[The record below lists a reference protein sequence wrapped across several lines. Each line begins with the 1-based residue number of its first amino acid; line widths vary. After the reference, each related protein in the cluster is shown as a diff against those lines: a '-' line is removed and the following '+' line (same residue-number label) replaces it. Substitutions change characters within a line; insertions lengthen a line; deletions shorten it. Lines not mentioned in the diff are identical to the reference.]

1 MADDPDMA
9 PGESVLEPDVVLVII
24 LAALMGFYCAGY
36 AKLRPEA
43 APSMDTLDEEP
54 PILAETVSGLGV
66 VALILLVLD
75 GLGLGPFGV
84 TLLMILI
91 WLAMGTLKEIFGGS
105 IPYWILMLVVVIW
118 IWPVTA
124 TVLTR

>member
-1 MADDPDMA
+1 
-9 PGESVLEPDVVLVII
+9 
-24 LAALMGFYCAGY
+24 
-36 AKLRPEA
+36 
-43 APSMDTLDEEP
+43 MDTLDEEP

-66 VALILLVLD
+66 VALILLVLG